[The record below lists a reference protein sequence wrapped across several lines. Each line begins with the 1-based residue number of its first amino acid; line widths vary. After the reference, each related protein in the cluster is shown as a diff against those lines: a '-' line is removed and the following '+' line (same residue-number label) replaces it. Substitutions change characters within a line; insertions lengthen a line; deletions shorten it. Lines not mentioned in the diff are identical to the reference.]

1 MEKKLLIENIT
12 PLIAEAMK
20 AKDNV
25 RLETLKLIKA
35 SLVKAQKDGIELN
48 EVSEGKII
56 NKMIK
61 QSEDAIDQFTKGGR
75 TDLADAEKAQL
86 MVIKEFAPVEASDD
100 EIIACVK
107 AQCHNLNSEGI
118 VVDMKQ
124 MKNIMSIVQGL
135 YPTAS
140 GKLIS
145 EVVRNWQNKI

>member
-86 MVIKEFAPVEASDD
+86 MVIKEFTPVEVSDD

-118 VVDMKQ
+118 MVDMKQ